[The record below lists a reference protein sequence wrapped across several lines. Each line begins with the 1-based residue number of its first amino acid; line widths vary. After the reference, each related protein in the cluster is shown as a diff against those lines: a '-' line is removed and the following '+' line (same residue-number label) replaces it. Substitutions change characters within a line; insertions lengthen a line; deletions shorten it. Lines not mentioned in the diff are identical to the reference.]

1 MMYFHSRWLM
11 TSQMEAVEARKAF
24 PCFDEPDMKAIFRLK
39 VVHDSSLHVYSNMP
53 PIEENVPTT
62 M

>member
-1 MMYFHSRWLM
+1 M

-24 PCFDEPDMKAIFRLK
+24 PCFDEPDMKAVFRFTII
-39 VVHDSSLHVYSNMP
+39 HDSSLHVYSNMP
-53 PIEENVPTT
+53 PVEEKVPTK